1 MSERDEKLQRVAQ
14 AEWLR
19 RAAEVAETL
28 TDDEVAELGRR
39 VRTTTSEWLRN
50 VAKEYVANDSLT
62 AENMQPAL
70 WVMRLLLE
78 QRQATLQNIQLGP
91 REVGRD
97 GTAERET

>member
-1 MSERDEKLQRVAQ
+1 MADDRQLQRVAQ
-14 AEWLR
+14 VEWLR

-28 TDDEVAELGRR
+28 TDDEILSLGRR
-39 VRTTTSEWLRN
+39 LRSTTSEWLRT
-50 VAKEYVANDSLT
+50 VARHHAEGDWGGDSTHLVPAN
-62 AENMQPAL
+62 

-78 QRQATLQNIQLGP
+78 ERGCTLQNIRLGP